1 VAVHYEKKDINPKAV
16 TWVGIAVGLVT
27 ICVIVA
33 LIPFLR
39 ELEVWR
45 AREDPAPT
53 ALSRFEPGRRP
64 PEPRLQEDPFADLI
78 ALHAEED
85 TVLGS
90 YGWVDRKAGVVRI
103 PIQEAMRIVAERG
116 LPVRPAPPASKVGP
130 GAGGG
135 GQP

>member
-27 ICVIVA
+27 IAVIVA

-39 ELEVWR
+39 GLEVWR

-78 ALHAEED
+78 AQHAEED
-85 TVLGS
+85 AVLGS
-90 YGWVDRKAGVVRI
+90 YGFVDRQAGVVRI
-103 PIQEAMRIVAERG
+103 PIEEAMRIVAERG
-116 LPVRPAPPASKVGP
+116 LPARHAPESKGGP
-130 GAGGG
+130 GADGG

>member
-1 VAVHYEKKDINPKAV
+1 VAVHYEKRDIDPKAV

-27 ICVIVA
+27 LCVIVA

-90 YGWVDRKAGVVRI
+90 YGWVDRQAGVVRI
-103 PIQEAMRIVAERG
+103 PIREAMRIVAERG
-116 LPVRPAPPASKVGP
+116 LPVRPAPEPKGAAGA
-130 GAGGG
+130 GAGG
-135 GQP
+135 QP